1 MTGSGSTDLA
11 EAFLRARP
19 RLVRVAYAVLGTLAD
34 AEDVVSDC
42 WFRLDAAHRD
52 RPIEDVDAWT
62 TVVVARAALDALRS
76 ARVRRESYVGPW
88 LPEPH
93 VSDPIRGYAADEP
106 ADRVTLDDTV
116 SYALL
121 VALEALT
128 PAERTAWVLHD
139 LFAVP
144 FDEVAVTLGRTP
156 AAVRQLASRARRH
169 VAARAPRIDVDPRDH
184 RRAVDAFVRAAGTG
198 DLASLIAVLDPDVQL
213 VSDGGGLVSA
223 ARRPVVG
230 ADHVA
235 RFLLGIAA
243 KIGPGFRVDPRR
255 INGSTGL
262 VVVDDETVL
271 GVMAIVADTT
281 GRVVRIDL
289 IRTPEKLRSVR
300 ANPTE

>member
-1 MTGSGSTDLA
+1 MTGSGSATDLA

-42 WFRLDAAHRD
+42 WFRLDAAHRE

-93 VSDPIRGYAADEP
+93 VAAHAADGP

-144 FDEVAVTLGRTP
+144 FDEVAETLGRTP

-169 VAARAPRIDVDPRDH
+169 VAARAPRVDVDPRDH
-184 RRAVDAFVRAAGTG
+184 RRAVDAFVHAAGTG
-198 DLASLIAVLDPDVQL
+198 DLASLIAVLDPAVRL

-243 KIGPGFRVDPRR
+243 KVGPGFRVDPRR
-255 INGSTGL
+255 INGSAGL

-271 GVMAIVADTT
+271 GVMSIVADTT

-300 ANPTE
+300 ANATG